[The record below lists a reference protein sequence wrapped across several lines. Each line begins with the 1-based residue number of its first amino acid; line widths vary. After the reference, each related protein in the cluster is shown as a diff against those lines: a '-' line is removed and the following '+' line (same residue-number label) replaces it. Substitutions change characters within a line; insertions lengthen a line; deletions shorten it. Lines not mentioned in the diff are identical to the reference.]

1 MTLTLNI
8 IMGGALTGAAFNS
21 ARALGPMV
29 AIGNFTNAWLYMIA
43 PLVGAKMKRTL
54 LLATAALGALTISV
68 NARDDRLPAK
78 FVGNWCLAEH
88 TADHLSFY
96 RRGRCTNPNRVD
108 DWLTI
113 SPDGFDVHEMHCKVL
128 VAHANKRGDYLVKF
142 SCGDNLIQ
150 NYWFSLFNDRLYVSL
165 TDREP

>member
-1 MTLTLNI
+1 MR
-8 IMGGALTGAAFNS
+8 ATG
-21 ARALGPMV
+21 RERTTQG
-29 AIGNFTNAWLYMIA
+29 
-43 PLVGAKMKRTL
+43 KMKLTL

-96 RRGRCTNPNRVD
+96 RRGRCTNPDNVE

-113 SPDGFDVHEMHCKVL
+113 SSDGFDVHEMHCKIL
-128 VAHANKRGDYLVKF
+128 VARANKRGDYLIKF
-142 SCGDNLIQ
+142 WCGEIIGSR
-150 NYWFSLFNDRLYVSL
+150 YSMTGFTYR
-165 TDREP
+165 

>member
-1 MTLTLNI
+1 MNRI
-8 IMGGALTGAAFNS
+8 
-21 ARALGPMV
+21 
-29 AIGNFTNAWLYMIA
+29 
-43 PLVGAKMKRTL
+43 L
-54 LLATAALGALTISV
+54 LLGTAALAALTISA
-68 NARDDRLPAK
+68 NARDDRLPTK

-96 RRGRCTNPNRVD
+96 RRGRCTDPARVD

-113 SPDGFDVHEMHCKVL
+113 SPDGFDAHEMHCKVL

-142 SCGDNLIQ
+142 LCGDNLTQ

-165 TDREP
+165 ADRGP

>member
-1 MTLTLNI
+1 
-8 IMGGALTGAAFNS
+8 
-21 ARALGPMV
+21 
-29 AIGNFTNAWLYMIA
+29 
-43 PLVGAKMKRTL
+43 MKRIL
-54 LLATAALGALTISV
+54 LLATAALAALTISA
-68 NARDDRLPAK
+68 NARDDRLPTK
-78 FVGNWCLAEH
+78 FIGNWCLAEH
-88 TADHLSFY
+88 IADHLSFY

-113 SPDGFDVHEMHCKVL
+113 SPDGFDVHEVHCKVL

>member
-1 MTLTLNI
+1 
-8 IMGGALTGAAFNS
+8 
-21 ARALGPMV
+21 
-29 AIGNFTNAWLYMIA
+29 
-43 PLVGAKMKRTL
+43 MKRTF
-54 LLATAALGALTISV
+54 LLATAALGALTIIV
-68 NARDDRLPAK
+68 NARDDRLSAK
-78 FVGNWCLAEH
+78 FVGSWCLAEH

-96 RRGRCTNPNRVD
+96 RRGGCTNPDKVD

-113 SPDGFDVHEMHCKVL
+113 SPDGFDAHEMHCKVL

-142 SCGDNLIQ
+142 GCGDNLIQ

>member
-1 MTLTLNI
+1 MSAIAASTDQVATLTGVTCLS
-8 IMGGALTGAAFNS
+8 AARRRRVDL
-21 ARALGPMV
+21 ATDRERTTQG
-29 AIGNFTNAWLYMIA
+29 
-43 PLVGAKMKRTL
+43 KMKRIP
-54 LLATAALGALTISV
+54 LLATAALAALTISA

-78 FVGNWCLAEH
+78 FVGNWCLGEH

-96 RRGRCTNPNRVD
+96 RRGRCTNPDSVD

-113 SPDGFDVHEMHCKVL
+113 SPDGFDAHEMHCKVL
-128 VAHANKRGDYLVKF
+128 VAHANKRGDYLIKF
-142 SCGDNLIQ
+142 WCDDNLIQ

>member
-1 MTLTLNI
+1 GRERTTQ
-8 IMGGALTGAAFNS
+8 G
-21 ARALGPMV
+21 
-29 AIGNFTNAWLYMIA
+29 
-43 PLVGAKMKRTL
+43 KMKRTL

-96 RRGRCTNPNRVD
+96 RRGRCTNPDNVE

-113 SPDGFDVHEMHCKVL
+113 SSDGFDVHEMHCKIL
-128 VAHANKRGDYLVKF
+128 VARANKRGDYLNKAC
-142 SCGDNLIQ
+142 CGDDVISNDGL
-150 NYWFSLFNDRLYVSL
+150 SLCNDRFYLSL
-165 TDREP
+165 PYGGS